1 MSTGGAPGGNTNAIS
16 HGLHSKSPVLRM
28 TVQADVEL
36 LGLAEFA
43 GVLGDAAQWIASG
56 LAEQLDPLHTDVRL
70 VGLYAAVAGEMA
82 QAVGELLGETGIKP
96 ANLGRLDDAQFER
109 LMQKEAAA
117 LSLILSQ
124 CQSAFQ
130 HLKDREELGGG
141 ADRSVQGGGQGLLV
155 WNEKSVEW
163 RANPVLSYLASHIR
177 DAKRLMREMAANRA
191 WQQRGIEAE
200 DDLAARLV
208 AEINRKEG

>member
-1 MSTGGAPGGNTNAIS
+1 MSTGGAPVRNTNAIS
-16 HGLHSKSPVLRM
+16 HGLHSQSPALRVVVP
-28 TVQADVEL
+28 TSAGLIE
-36 LGLAEFA
+36 LAEYA
-43 GVLGDAAQWIASG
+43 GSLGDAAQWIAGS
-56 LAEQLDPLHTDVRL
+56 LAEQLGPLDTDVRL

-82 QAVGELLGETGIKP
+82 QVVGELLGETGIKP
-96 ANLGRLDDAQFER
+96 ANLGRLDDAQFET
-109 LMQKEAAA
+109 LMRKEAAA

-124 CQSAFQ
+124 CRSAFQ
-130 HLKDREELGGG
+130 HIKEREEIGGG
-141 ADRSVQGGGQGLLV
+141 ASREVEGGGQGLLIFDY
-155 WNEKSVEW
+155 KKDEW